1 MITNPN
7 IILPQNSDL
16 YHTLNEAAQ
25 QRRIVLFA
33 GLPGVGKSL
42 YLQQLSLL
50 AHENGRF
57 LHSLQWDVSRLAFE
71 VEAILNRYPEVD
83 SITHPMIRKATGLW
97 ARQGVQ
103 QWHET
108 HPDPRH
114 MLVGEVPLVGNRL
127 VELAQRRGDG
137 VESLL
142 ASEQTEFFLPVPSRE
157 IRALIEQAR
166 ARTIAQPRHANEAYD
181 APPHVL
187 QINWRDIYELG
198 EQIGLV
204 ATVPE
209 GEIPYDPEVY
219 TAVYAHLLQHRHLT
233 VLPITER
240 LKNGRSVYDLNIP
253 TTKLQATP
261 AEAIALIT
269 HLETTI
275 GVAAVERQV
284 EGWYIV

>member
-1 MITNPN
+1 MAN
-7 IILPQNSDL
+7 IIIPQNSDL

-71 VEAILNRYPEVD
+71 AEAILSRYPEVD
-83 SITHPMIRKATGLW
+83 SITHPVIRRAVGLW

-103 QWHET
+103 QWHES

-127 VELAQRRGDG
+127 VELAQRRDDG

-142 ASEQTEFFLPVPSRE
+142 ASEQTQFFLPVPSRE
-157 IRALIEQAR
+157 LRAHIEQAR

-198 EQIGLV
+198 QHLGLV
-204 ATVPE
+204 ATVPD
-209 GEIPYDPEVY
+209 GAIPYDPEVY

-233 VLPITER
+233 VLPITQR
-240 LKNGRSVYDLNIP
+240 LENGRSVYDLHIP

-261 AEAIALIT
+261 AEALALIT
-269 HLETTI
+269 HLETSY
-275 GVAAVERQV
+275 GVAEVERQV
-284 EGWYIV
+284 KGWYEV

>member
-1 MITNPN
+1 MI
-7 IILPQNSDL
+7 IPQTSDL

-42 YLQQLSLL
+42 YVQQLSLL

-71 VEAILNRYPEVD
+71 VEDILSRYPEVD
-83 SITHPMIRKATGLW
+83 SITHPVIRKATGLW
-97 ARQGVQ
+97 ARQGVR

-114 MLVGEVPLVGNRL
+114 MLIGEVPLVGNRL
-127 VELAQRRGDG
+127 VELAQRRDDG

-142 ASEQTEFFLPVPSRE
+142 ASEQTQFFLPVPSRE

-166 ARTIAQPRHANEAYD
+166 ARTIARPRHANEAYD

-198 EQIGLV
+198 QHIGLLE
-204 ATVPE
+204 TVPE

-240 LKNGRSVYDLNIP
+240 LGNGRSVYDLNIP

-261 AEAIALIT
+261 AEALALISEMEANFT
-269 HLETTI
+269 
-275 GVAAVERQV
+275 QV
-284 EGWYIV
+284 EIAHAVAQWFIT